1 MGFEHLLEVVGMGV
15 GGGDGAGADLDLD
28 GAVAAGGLDEFR
40 ACDGRWPGLQV

>member
-28 GAVAAGGLDEFR
+28 GAVAAGGLDEFP
-40 ACDGRWPGLQV
+40 D